1 MYIIEEGKAYLING
15 EVGYLANFDKEGKML
30 IDKKETIDTKGKEV
44 YTYDEM
50 YAKLN
55 IAYRINELKKENALN
70 GMENEVI
77 DKKKKK
83 IADLTKENEELK
95 SLLVEAEKEP
105 AKEEETADEPTE
117 PAKEEEGETNEEEKP
132 VEEETKENKKNK

>member
-1 MYIIEEGKAYLING
+1 MYIIEEGKAYLIDG

-30 IDKKETIDTKGKEV
+30 IDKEKTIDVLGKV
-44 YTYDEM
+44 IYTYDEM

-77 DKKKKK
+77 DELNKK

-95 SLLVEAEKEP
+95 SLLAEAEKEP
-105 AKEEETADEPTE
+105 EKEEETADEPTE
-117 PAKEEEGETNEEEKP
+117 PAKEEEGETNEEEKLI
-132 VEEETKENKKNK
+132 EEETKENKKNK

>member
-1 MYIIEEGKAYLING
+1 MYIIEEGKAYLIDG

-77 DKKKKK
+77 DELNKK

-95 SLLVEAEKEP
+95 SLLAEAEKEP

>member
-1 MYIIEEGKAYLING
+1 MYIIEEGKAYLIDG
-15 EVGYLANFDKEGKML
+15 EVGYLANFDKDGKML
-30 IDKKETIDTKGKEV
+30 IDKEKTIDTKGKEV

-77 DKKKKK
+77 DELNKK

-95 SLLVEAEKEP
+95 SLLAEAEKEP

>member
-1 MYIIEEGKAYLING
+1 MYLIEDGKAYLIDG
-15 EVGYLANFDKEGKML
+15 EVGYLANFDKDGKML

-55 IAYRINELKKENALN
+55 IAYRISELKKENALN
-70 GMENEVI
+70 GIENEVI
-77 DKKKKK
+77 DELNKKV
-83 IADLTKENEELK
+83 ADLTRENEELK
-95 SLLVEAEKEP
+95 SLLVEKDVEP
-105 AKEEETADEPTE
+105 EKEEETTDEPTE
-117 PAKEEEGETNEEEKP
+117 PEKEEEGETNEEEKP